1 MAFGGNYYYVPGSR
15 RDDIKV
21 LVYSDRLKLYQSL
34 ECLIEYPLPPDAVKN
49 KLFSPKGQ
57 PQPRYGPSNRKKPT
71 QQEEKRLRSLS
82 ESVNAYLDFA
92 LKPKG
97 IQRHQ
102 FLRKLHSLSRKM
114 TESLF
119 IASIERAHKYKI
131 IDIATIERIAA
142 LHITEGAQMM
152 LPLADVDE
160 DFRQRDA
167 YLQGRLTDAPELWK
181 YDEHTQEN
189 DHA

>member
-1 MAFGGNYYYVPGSR
+1 M
-15 RDDIKV
+15 
-21 LVYSDRLKLYQSL
+21 
-34 ECLIEYPLPPDAVKN
+34 
-49 KLFSPKGQ
+49 
-57 PQPRYGPSNRKKPT
+57 
-71 QQEEKRLRSLS
+71 S

-102 FLRKLHSLSRKM
+102 FLRKLHSLRGRM

-119 IASIERAHKYKI
+119 ITSIERAHKYKI
-131 IDIATIERIAA
+131 TDMATIERIAA
-142 LHITEGAQMM
+142 LHITEGVQM

-167 YLQGRLTDAPELWK
+167 YLQGRLTDTPELWK
-181 YDEHTQEN
+181 YGENTKEN